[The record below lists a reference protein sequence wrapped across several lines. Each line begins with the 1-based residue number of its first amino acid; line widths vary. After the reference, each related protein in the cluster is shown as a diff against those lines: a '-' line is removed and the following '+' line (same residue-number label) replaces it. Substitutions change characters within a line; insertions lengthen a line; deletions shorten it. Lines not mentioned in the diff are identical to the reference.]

1 MTMTNNQLL
10 NALFENITTTTIL
23 TPNRRLSAILLKRFN
38 HYQQAQGKLSWP
50 TPDILPL
57 SVWLQRLWQD
67 YTCTQFTDTPHLLN
81 AAQESFLW
89 EKIILETKQAHQLL
103 QIAETA
109 DIAKSAWALLKQWQI
124 DIHQPIF
131 QSAEDY
137 LALKEWITLFEKT
150 CHEKNCIDSHTMT
163 GNITRLIAEQRIP
176 LPPHLIMIGFTE
188 IAPQLKAL
196 LKQAEN
202 TSRIHIIEY
211 DKPDAPSFLK
221 RTNLPDAQEEIQAM
235 ALWAKTL
242 IQHQPN
248 ASIACVIPDL
258 EKKRDQV
265 LQIFSETL
273 SPKNIYPTD
282 TQHHLFNLSAGKAL
296 TQYSLINMA
305 LELLSLHKKVIQ
317 IETVSHLLSSPFIGE
332 AEYERITRSQLDKA
346 LKQDNINRINLVDIG
361 KNTDPASSLF
371 TLYCPKLSKRL
382 SAYFSYLHTLPN
394 KLSYYEWA
402 NVFTESLTLLGWP
415 GERSLNSEEYQV
427 VDSWLTLFTQFA
439 SLDQISSP
447 VSWQQALSTLQ
458 KMAAKSIFQPKTPEA
473 PIQVLGLLEAA
484 GSPFD
489 YIWVSGMDDI
499 AWPPQPKPNPLIPK
513 RLQREMNMPHAT
525 AQRELMFCNNIM
537 QQFKCNTDYLIFSY
551 AEKNEE
557 FDVEPSPLIK
567 SLPIINIAEL
577 NIEDYYSPIE
587 RIYQTKNIEYLQDE
601 TAPAITLEE
610 KIAGG
615 VSILK
620 HQALC
625 PFKAFAEWRLH
636 AKELETPTPGLRNKD
651 RGNVIHK
658 ALELCWNQLQ
668 DQQML
673 LSADSNQLTELIN
686 ESIKLALDQYAV
698 SHKDHSNYLNLEKKR
713 LHALLNDWLAL
724 EKERPAFKVLT
735 HEKKMDVT
743 LNQLTFSIRVDR
755 IDELSDGKKL
765 IIDYKT
771 GKNSNINQWL
781 SERPDEPQLPLYSL
795 LDKDTTAGI
804 TFAQVAT
811 GEHCFKG
818 VSGYEMGVKGIKE
831 ITEIKKVTASSWNE
845 QMINWQ
851 TTLQS
856 LSDQFA
862 QGYALVQP
870 KEADQ
875 TCLHCR
881 LKPLCRINEEM
892 TCQ

>member
-1 MTMTNNQLL
+1 MTNHSLL
-10 NALFENITTTTIL
+10 NELFENITTTTIL
-23 TPNRRLSAILLKRFN
+23 TPNRRLAAILLKRFN
-38 HYQQAQGKLSWP
+38 QSQQEQGKLSWP

-67 YTCTQFTDTPHLLN
+67 YSSTQFADIPHLLN

-89 EKIILETKQAHQLL
+89 ENIILETKQAHQLL

-131 QSAEDY
+131 QSADDY

-150 CHEKNCIDSHTMT
+150 CQEKNCIDSHTMT
-163 GNITRLIAEQRIP
+163 ENITRLIAERYIT
-176 LPPHLIMIGFTE
+176 LPPNLIMIGFTE
-188 IAPQLKAL
+188 ITPQLKAL
-196 LKQAEN
+196 LKQAEKK
-202 TSRIHIIEY
+202 SRIRIIDY
-211 DKPDAPSFLK
+211 DKPDVPHFFK
-221 RTNLPDAQEEIQAM
+221 RISLPDTQDEIQAM

-242 IQHQPN
+242 AENQPT

-258 EKKRDQV
+258 EKKRDHV

-273 SPKNIYPTD
+273 APKNVYTTD
-282 TQHHLFNLSAGKAL
+282 SQHHLFNLSAGKAL

-305 LELLSLHKKVIQ
+305 LELLSLHKKI
-317 IETVSHLLSSPFIGE
+317 ISTEKISHLLSSPFLGE
-332 AEYERITRSQLDKA
+332 AEHERIARSQLDKT
-346 LKQDNINRINLVDIG
+346 LKQDNINTVNLAHIG
-361 KNTDPASSLF
+361 KNTDHSGSLF
-371 TLYCPKLSKRL
+371 TLHCPKLSKRL
-382 SAYFSYLHTLPN
+382 NAFFTYLDTLPN

-427 VDSWLTLFTQFA
+427 VDSWLNLFTQFA
-439 SLDQISSP
+439 SLDQITAP
-447 VSWQQALSTLQ
+447 ASWQQALSMLQ

-499 AWPPQPKPNPLIPK
+499 AWPPQPKPHPLIPK

-525 AQRELMFCNNIM
+525 AQRELMFCNAIM
-537 QQFKCNTDYLIFSY
+537 QQFNCNTDYLIYSY

-567 SLPIINIAEL
+567 SLPSITITEL
-577 NIEDYYSPIE
+577 DIKDYQSPLE
-587 RIYQTKNIEYLQDE
+587 RIYQTRHIEYLQDE
-601 TAPAITLEE
+601 TAPAIAKEE

-625 PFKAFAEWRLH
+625 PFRAFAEWRLH
-636 AKELETPTPGLRNKD
+636 AKELETQTPGLRNKD

-658 ALELCWNQLQ
+658 ALELCWNHLQ
-668 DQQML
+668 NQQML
-673 LSADSNQLTELIN
+673 LSADSTQLTELIN

-698 SHKDHSNYLNLEKKR
+698 SHKEHFHYLNLEKKR
-713 LHALLNDWLAL
+713 LFNLLHDWLLL
-724 EKERPAFKVLT
+724 EKERPSFKVLT
-735 HEKKMDVT
+735 HEKKMDIT

-771 GKNSNINQWL
+771 GKNNNINQWL

-795 LDKDTTAGI
+795 LDKHTTAGI
-804 TFAQVAT
+804 TFAQIAT

-818 VSGYEMGVKGIKE
+818 LSSYEMGVKGIKE
-831 ITEIKKVTASSWNE
+831 ITGVKKVTASSWDE
-845 QMINWQ
+845 QMIKWQ
-851 TTLQS
+851 TTLQN
-856 LSDQFA
+856 LSDQFT

-870 KEADQ
+870 KDTDQ